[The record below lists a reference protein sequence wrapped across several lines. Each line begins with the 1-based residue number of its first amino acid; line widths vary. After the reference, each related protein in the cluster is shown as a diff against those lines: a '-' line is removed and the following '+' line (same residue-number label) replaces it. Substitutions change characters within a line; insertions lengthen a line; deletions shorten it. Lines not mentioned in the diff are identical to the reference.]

1 MRFKALWVAGIFFA
15 STSIALA
22 QATSM
27 AWTESKA
34 EKIVTRDATVRLPSV
49 ERRALE
55 SELRAAVVQYL
66 TLEHSARE
74 SGDERLG
81 SRLHNLSYRFSTA
94 LRKVQ
99 TGLQIDALEC
109 AGAAAA
115 VAGDRFRRF
124 RCGATSEVLEIP
136 TAAVTWDE
144 ERITAVVEGEPQI
157 AGPFAVR
164 LNVRVTGKSTIAYQQ
179 VG

>member
-1 MRFKALWVAGIFFA
+1 MRFKALWVVGIFFA
-15 STSIALA
+15 STSIAVA
-22 QATSM
+22 QDTSM

-49 ERRALE
+49 ERKALE
-55 SELRAAVVQYL
+55 SELRAAVMHYS
-66 TLEHSARE
+66 TLEHSALE
-74 SGDERLG
+74 SRDERLA
-81 SRLHNLSYRFSTA
+81 SRLHSLRNRYATA

-99 TGLQIDALEC
+99 IGLRINALEC

-124 RCGATSEVLEIP
+124 RCGATSEMLEIP
-136 TAAVTWDE
+136 VAQVTWDP
-144 ERITAVVEGEPQI
+144 ERITSLVESQPRVEG
-157 AGPFAVR
+157 PFGAR

-179 VG
+179 VD

>member
-1 MRFKALWVAGIFFA
+1 
-15 STSIALA
+15 
-22 QATSM
+22 M
-27 AWTESKA
+27 A
-34 EKIVTRDATVRLPSV
+34 
-49 ERRALE
+49 
-55 SELRAAVVQYL
+55 SELRAAAVQYG

-74 SGDERLG
+74 NGDERLA
-81 SRLHNLSYRFSTA
+81 SRLHNLRYRYSAA

-109 AGAAAA
+109 IGATTA

-136 TAAVTWDE
+136 TAVVTWDP
-144 ERITAVVEGEPQI
+144 ERITSVVEGQPRVE
-157 AGPFAVR
+157 GPFAVR